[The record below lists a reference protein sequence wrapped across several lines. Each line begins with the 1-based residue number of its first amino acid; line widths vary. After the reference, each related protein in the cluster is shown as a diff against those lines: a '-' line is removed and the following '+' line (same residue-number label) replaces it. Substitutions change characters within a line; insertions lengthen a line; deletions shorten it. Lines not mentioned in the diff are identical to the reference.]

1 MADDVS
7 FKAGE
12 AIFWEGYPSD
22 NAYVIVSGE
31 VEIFQVRDNGENQL
45 AILGPGQMFGEI
57 GVMDDVPRTASA
69 RALKDTV
76 LRIVA
81 I

>member
-1 MADDVS
+1 MADDVTY
-7 FKAGE
+7 KAGVV
-12 AIFWEGYPSD
+12 IFWEGYPSD
-22 NAYVIVSGE
+22 NAYVIVSGS

-45 AILGPGQMFGEI
+45 AVLGPGQMFGEI

-69 RALKDTV
+69 RALADTV